1 MDNIMWYLCPVGK
14 SRGKKEGKSMHVLIN
29 EMPYRPNVQ
38 LMNPSSI
45 MQLNKSEKQMQFTF
59 QARDIVNMYIT
70 FPRTG
75 GVRIRNDKLGMFE
88 PKELCS
94 IQYQEIDEQT
104 LKMSGNGTSVILTN
118 NDDKWELAICDRNDE
133 QKTVITSGV
142 GLYKQSN
149 FKIGVNI
156 DEKPSLYRVFF
167 PISEGEE
174 FFGFG
179 ERFDELKQDKRE
191 LLMWNTDV
199 LVLGGGVYSD
209 LAFDNCEKT
218 QAYKNIPLIHSTNQ
232 YSMFFNSYLPIT
244 FDIGKS
250 YPNRLR
256 TEIYGT
262 QFDVYIWTDAP
273 SENLLR
279 YHELTGTP
287 FIPPKWAFDYWM
299 GGGHP
304 IWNTPDKSHA
314 FPNLTKAL
322 DTYKSHGVKINQAYL
337 ETDPTEEILGGLR
350 DRGVRTFMW
359 TNSCL
364 PAFGKSKLN
373 YDEYRVK
380 KASKPDEVM
389 RYNYIDF
396 TDEKSKEVI
405 RDKFNGPWDLG
416 VCGEMVDFA
425 DSMPEDALC
434 SNGKTGTQMHNEY
447 AYWYGRRMHEAFRER
462 LGDEF
467 VLFQRSGCAGSQ
479 HYTASFGGDSFSS
492 FLGLKRSV
500 WQMLSA
506 AASGISVW
514 GSDVGGFAL
523 KGWMTSEGPDFEELY
538 MRWVQFG
545 TFSPLMRDHSW
556 HGKHHPWANG
566 ERGLK
571 NFQNYYALRMRLLDQ
586 IYSAAIAS
594 ETNGGTMVN
603 SMAMAYNMSPS
614 VDMQYMFCNELLVR
628 PIVELGQRT
637 VNVIIPE
644 DGYCDFYT
652 GEAYE
657 KGEHEVEAPIEQIPV
672 FVRPGAVIAYNY
684 YPEDVIPT
692 FEKDKYEEALL
703 LTKPTDERNI
713 TFYQKGAQI
722 EFNYNVQDGKY
733 NLKADRAC
741 ERKVILL
748 LGMNVKDVVAD
759 TEIEDIFFDEK
770 KNQTMIRLKDAWT
783 NICYQTLPNK

>member
-1 MDNIMWYLCPVGK
+1 
-14 SRGKKEGKSMHVLIN
+14 MHILIN

-45 MQLNKSEKQMQFTF
+45 LQVHRGTSQLRMTF
-59 QARDIVNMYIT
+59 QAVDVVNIHIS
-70 FPRTG
+70 FPKDG
-75 GVRIRNDKLGMFE
+75 GVRIHNDKTGMFSPE
-88 PKELCS
+88 ELCK
-94 IQYQEIDEQT
+94 IHYQEIDENT
-104 LKMSGNGTSVILTN
+104 LKLTGNGTSVTLYTAS
-118 NDDKWELAICDRNDE
+118 DKWEITVYDRRGE

-142 GLYKQSN
+142 GMYRQSN

-156 DEKPSLYRVFF
+156 DEKQSLYRVFF
-167 PISEGEE
+167 PIHEGEE

-179 ERFDELKQDKRE
+179 ERFDCLKQDKRE

-199 LVLGGGVYSD
+199 LVLGGTYSD
-209 LAFDNCEKT
+209 IAFDNCEKT
-218 QAYKNIPLIHSTNQ
+218 QAYKNIPLIHSTNN
-232 YSMFFNSYLPIT
+232 YSMFFNSYLPIS
-244 FDIGKS
+244 FDIGKN
-250 YPNRLR
+250 YPNRMK

-262 QFDVYIWTDAP
+262 QFDLYIWTDSPA
-273 SENLLR
+273 ENLLL
-279 YHELTGTP
+279 YHKLTGTP

-304 IWNTPDKSHA
+304 IWNTPDKNHA
-314 FPNLTKAL
+314 FENLTKAL
-322 DTYKSHGVKINQAYL
+322 DKYESYGIKINQAYL
-337 ETDPTEEILGGLR
+337 EVDPTEEILGGLR

-380 KASKPDEVM
+380 KASNPNEVM

-405 RDKFNGPWDLG
+405 RDKFKGPWNLG

-425 DSMPEDALC
+425 DSMPEDSLC

-447 AYWYGRRMHEAFRER
+447 AYWYGRRMNEAFSER

-467 VLFQRSGCAGSQ
+467 VLFQRSGCAGSH

-500 WQMLSA
+500 WQLLSA

-514 GSDVGGFAL
+514 GSDIGGFAL
-523 KGWMTSEGPDFEELY
+523 KSWMKGEGPDFEELY

-566 ERGLK
+566 ERGLQ
-571 NFQNYYALRMRLLDQ
+571 NFQYYYALRMRLLDH
-586 IYSAAIAS
+586 IYSAAIKS
-594 ETNGGTMVN
+594 SKEGGTMVN
-603 SMAMAYNMSPS
+603 SMAMAYNLSPA
-614 VDMQYMFCNELLVR
+614 VDMQYLFCDEFLVR
-628 PIVELGQRT
+628 PIVELGERSAE
-637 VNVIIPE
+637 VIFPE
-644 DGYCDFYT
+644 DGYCDFYNGT
-652 GEAYE
+652 YYG
-657 KGEHEVEAPIEQIPV
+657 KGTQEVEAPINQIPL
-672 FVRPGAVIAYNY
+672 FVRPGAVIAYND

-692 FEKDKYEEALL
+692 MEKERYEEALL
-703 LTKPTDERNI
+703 ITKPTEEREI
-713 TFYQKGAQI
+713 KIYSAEREWI
-722 EFNYNVQDGKY
+722 FNYKQENGSYILSVNQ
-733 NLKADRAC
+733 AC
-741 ERKVILL
+741 ERKKIILL
-748 LGMNVKDVVAD
+748 GINVEDVKAD
-759 TEIEDIFFDEK
+759 VEVMDICYDET
-770 KNQTMIRLKDAWT
+770 KNQTVVRLKDGWKE
-783 NICYQTLPNK
+783 IQVLPAK